1 MAYFILT
8 HGVGTDP
15 AQFITTQFR
24 DYKKAKTA
32 LHFLFDSYQE
42 ILETT
47 PGIKFTCILKTKG
60 VINNADT
67 EKEKKQTRTKQ
78 NKED

>member
-15 AQFITTQFR
+15 SQFITKQFR

-32 LHFLFDSYQE
+32 LHFFSIHTRKFWKQRQE
-42 ILETT
+42 
-47 PGIKFTCILKTKG
+47 
-60 VINNADT
+60 
-67 EKEKKQTRTKQ
+67 
-78 NKED
+78 

>member
-15 AQFITTQFR
+15 AQFITMEFR

-32 LHFLFDSYQE
+32 LTFLFDSYQE

-60 VINNADT
+60 VLNNGNT
-67 EKEKKQTRTKQ
+67 EKEKDQTGKRKD
-78 NKED
+78 KEN

>member
-15 AQFITTQFR
+15 AQFITNEFT
-24 DYKKAKTA
+24 DYKKAKNA
-32 LHFLFDSYQE
+32 LNFLFNSYQE

-60 VINNADT
+60 VIDNGNT
-67 EKEKKQTRTKQ
+67 EKEKNQKV
-78 NKED
+78 NKNK